1 MSRAARRATRTRDR
15 QRCVLGI
22 DVGGTSIRAGLF
34 VPRSGSIRHVR
45 AIRTDAS
52 GGGRHALARATAVA
66 REVVEAG
73 NRSGLSVH
81 KVGIG
86 VPELVGPG
94 GEIES
99 RAVLPWRSTRVR
111 KAFAAYGEVTIASD
125 VRAAA
130 LAEARLGAARGN
142 PTFLYVGVGT
152 GISSTLFIDGQPW
165 LGAHGHAIA
174 FASGPTCAAG
184 ARDGRTV
191 FAPLE
196 SRASGPALV
205 RRAKALGYHAED
217 AAEVCRAARAATR
230 HRARRGRRRGDRA
243 RGACRDPGQ
252 CARPFAGR
260 PGRRPGSRAGPL
272 LEQLSR
278 RAAAVRLGPT
288 RAAHARAARAPRG
301 ARRDDRCGFERR
313 RGFDGSVTSDW
324 GLRRRTGG
332 AAGINDQGKSHEHS
346 QNDEDRGPE

>member
-1 MSRAARRATRTRDR
+1 MSKAARRAMRTRDR

-34 VPRSGSIRHVR
+34 VPRSGSIQHVR

-52 GGGRHALARATAVA
+52 SGGRQALARAAAVA

-73 NRSGLSVH
+73 SRFGLSVE

-86 VPELVGPG
+86 VPELIGSG

-99 RAVLPWRSTRVR
+99 RAVLPWRSSRVR
-111 KAFAAYGEVTIASD
+111 KTFAQYGDVTIASD

-152 GISSTLFIDGQPW
+152 GISSTLFIDGRPYV
-165 LGAHGHAIA
+165 GAHGHAIA
-174 FASGPTCAAG
+174 FASGSTCAAG
-184 ARDGRTV
+184 THDGRTV

-217 AAEVCRAARAATR
+217 AADVCRAARVRSGIARRVVDAAATELAAHVAILVNALDPSLVVLGGGLGGAPGR
-230 HRARRGRRRGDRA
+230 YWNSFRAALPGFTWGRYARRVRIRRAR
-243 RGACRDPGQ
+243 
-252 CARPFAGR
+252 
-260 PGRRPGSRAGPL
+260 L
-272 LEQLSR
+272 
-278 RAAAVRLGPT
+278 
-288 RAAHARAARAPRG
+288 G
-301 ARRDDRCGFERR
+301 ARCG
-313 RGFDGSVTSDW
+313 
-324 GLRRRTGG
+324 LIG
-332 AAGINDQGKSHEHS
+332 AALSAVEAEI
-346 QNDEDRGPE
+346 R